1 MYCECCERSC
11 KEIIGNCT
19 CKNSVKGSLVE
30 VLYLTSRNKLICSRC
45 ALENVTTLKYGG
57 RAVISHVIGSASVR
71 VLKDALGVVKEK
83 NKGMKEKNI
92 NEEKAFRDILNS
104 LPEGVS
110 DKIAENKFIDKGM
123 LKRYRNYKGSL
134 SSSNEKGGKK

>member
-1 MYCECCERSC
+1 
-11 KEIIGNCT
+11 
-19 CKNSVKGSLVE
+19 VKGSLVE
-30 VLYLTSRNKLICSRC
+30 VLYLTSRNKLICGRC
-45 ALENVTTLKYGG
+45 ALENFTVLKYGG

-104 LPEGVS
+104 LPEDVPN
-110 DKIAENKFIDKGM
+110 KVAENIFVDKGM
-123 LKRYRNYKGSL
+123 LKRYRNYKDSL
-134 SSSNEKGGKK
+134 SSSNEKG